1 MDSLAKTRII
11 ETVCGISL
19 REDMKSSELENS
31 VCQESPQWLTQ
42 LSEQITDEQEKSSKI
57 ESQRISAELA
67 IKIEKQQ
74 TKLEKYKIKSGRLLQ
89 IEQGRLA
96 KSLSET
102 KWKTLQIGILGL
114 SAISTVYLASS
125 VNELGAKALVI
136 SVLGCSLFGYLKVD
150 NQFRIG

>member
-19 REDMKSSELENS
+19 RENMRTSELENS

-57 ESQRISAELA
+57 ESQRISAELT

-96 KSLSET
+96 KSLSEA
-102 KWKTLQIGILGL
+102 KWKTLQTGILGL

-136 SVLGCSLFGYLKVD
+136 SVLGCSLFGYLKID

>member
-19 REDMKSSELENS
+19 RQDMKTSELENS

-67 IKIEKQQ
+67 AKLEKQR

-89 IEQGRLA
+89 LEQSRLA

-102 KWKTLQIGILGL
+102 KWKTLQAGILGL
-114 SAISTVYLASS
+114 SGISAVYLASS
-125 VNELGAKALVI
+125 VNELGAKAIVI
-136 SVLGCSLFGYLKVD
+136 SAVGCFLIGYLKVD
-150 NQFRIG
+150 NQIRIG